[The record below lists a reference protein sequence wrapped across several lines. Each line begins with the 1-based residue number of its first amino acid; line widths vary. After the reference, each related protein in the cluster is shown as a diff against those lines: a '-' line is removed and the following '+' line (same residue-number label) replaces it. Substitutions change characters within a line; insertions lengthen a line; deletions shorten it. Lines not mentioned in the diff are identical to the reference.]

1 MRLIGVA
8 ERALERMCLRTLTRV
23 AFGKPVAEQTVTLE
37 RIAEA
42 RILID
47 QARFLVLN
55 AAQMMDTVG
64 NKAAAKE
71 IGMIKVAA
79 PNMACQVID
88 WAIQAHGGG
97 GMTDEFLA
105 HAYAS
110 ARALRLADGPD
121 EVHRNQIGKLELSKY
136 KPAKKVH

>member
-1 MRLIGVA
+1 MRLVGLA
-8 ERALERMCLRTLTRV
+8 ERALEQMCRRTLSRV

-37 RIAEA
+37 RIADA

-55 AAQMMDTVG
+55 ASQMMDTVG

-71 IGMIKVAA
+71 IAMIKVAA

-88 WAIQAHGGG
+88 WAIQAQGGG
-97 GMTDEFLA
+97 GMTDSFLA
-105 HAYAS
+105 PAYAA
-110 ARALRLADGPD
+110 ARSLRLADGPD
-121 EVHRNQIGKLELSKY
+121 EVHRNQIGKLELARY
-136 KPAKKVH
+136 KPKRPQ